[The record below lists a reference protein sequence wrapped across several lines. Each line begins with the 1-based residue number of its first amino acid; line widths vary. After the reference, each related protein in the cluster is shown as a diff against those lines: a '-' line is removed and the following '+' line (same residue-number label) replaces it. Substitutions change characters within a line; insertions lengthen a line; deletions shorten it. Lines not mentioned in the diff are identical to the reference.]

1 MGESQNKREL
11 LLSETEQATRSQRH
25 QVAEVQARRHV
36 GAAGW
41 KQTAAL
47 ESILRAGREGLAATD
62 ALRHV
67 VRLTTEEIR
76 TLSLSEMG
84 EHDEHTEALQQ
95 IVENGESQITAAQAL
110 EEVLCTALAD
120 VAQTPVDDISVLRL
134 RQIHERVQEQLTA
147 LDTIVEAAKVQAKT
161 LEQASKLE
169 AVSAE
174 YQQRV
179 NDIRQFSAEEEVEAL
194 GETGQQIVERIAEI
208 DEAHPNQLS
217 ALKKI
222 GETVVEK
229 LPDTGADAQE
239 QAQTLEDI
247 AQAAQDQAQALRQ
260 D

>member
-1 MGESQNKREL
+1 MKETQSKRDL
-11 LLSETEQATRSQRH
+11 LLSETEQATLSQRH

-47 ESILRAGREGLAATD
+47 EGILRAGREGLAATD

-67 VRLTTEEIR
+67 VRLTTEQIR

-84 EHDEHTEALQQ
+84 EQDEHVQALQQ

-120 VAQTPVDDISVLRL
+120 VARTPVDDINVLRL
-134 RQIHERVQEQLTA
+134 KQIHQRVQEQLTA
-147 LDTIVEAAKVQAKT
+147 LDTIVEAAKVQAQT
-161 LEQASKLE
+161 LEQASQLE
-169 AVSAE
+169 AVSAK

-179 NDIRQFSAEEEVEAL
+179 NDIQQLSAEEEVEAL
-194 GETGQQIVERIAEI
+194 GETGEQIVERIAEI

-222 GETVVEK
+222 GEAVVEK
-229 LPDTGADAQE
+229 LPDTGADARA
-239 QAQTLEDI
+239 QAQTLEHL
-247 AQAAQDQAQALRQ
+247 AQVAQEKAEDLRE
-260 D
+260 